1 VPFQCGTVA
10 HLAHHFLKQADA
22 EIDFELAAVDTADPF
37 DPSWLLDT
45 EKHCREADASVQS
58 SVGPFGLIVL
68 ASDDMEEHTTVHF
81 RVYKSQQKYMIL
93 MCSDLRRFTY
103 IFHPFFSTKGSLQI
117 LNFLAVVKTSFPSL
131 HQSNTRFPPCFS
143 RSSLR
148 PELYTPAYGGFFEF
162 DLEKEKK
169 ISLRTLVS

>member
-1 VPFQCGTVA
+1 V
-10 HLAHHFLKQADA
+10 

-81 RVYKSQQKYMIL
+81 RV
-93 MCSDLRRFTY
+93 TN
-103 IFHPFFSTKGSLQI
+103 H
-117 LNFLAVVKTSFPSL
+117 
-131 HQSNTRFPPCFS
+131 S
-143 RSSLR
+143 RS
-148 PELYTPAYGGFFEF
+148 T
-162 DLEKEKK
+162 
-169 ISLRTLVS
+169 